1 MRVKICGITNLEDAM
16 MAAEYGADAIGFIF
30 APESPRFT
38 PPETVRKIVSS
49 LPAFVTT
56 VGVFTSGEEKDFR
69 RAIEE
74 CGVDLI
80 QFHGPFSP
88 ETIRPFAS
96 RAIKVIRVQN
106 EKSLDEISSHPVRA
120 ILLDTYHDQHLGGSG
135 VSFDWKIAAKA
146 TQWLGRIILA
156 GGLTPEN
163 VEAAIAAVRPYG
175 VDVSSGVEIETGG
188 RGSGVGGR
196 RKKDHV
202 KMKRFIEAAKRA
214 GEKYVVTE

>member
-1 MRVKICGITNLEDAM
+1 
-16 MAAEYGADAIGFIF
+16 MAAEYGADAVGFIF

-38 PPETVRKIVSS
+38 QPETVRKIISS
-49 LPAFVTT
+49 LPAFVTA

-80 QFHGPFSP
+80 QFHGSFSP
-88 ETIRPFAS
+88 ETIRPFRS
-96 RAIKVIRVQN
+96 RAIKVIRVRD
-106 EKSLDEISSHPVRA
+106 EKSLDEIASHGSRA
-120 ILLDTYHDQHLGGSG
+120 FLLDTYHDQHLGGSG
-135 VSFDWKIAAKA
+135 TSFDWKIAAKA
-146 TQWLGRIILA
+146 TRLGRVLLA

-163 VEAAIAAVRPYG
+163 VEAAIAMVRPYG

-188 RGSGVGGR
+188 RGSGVGDR

-214 GEKYVVTE
+214 GEKYAVTE

>member
-1 MRVKICGITNLEDAM
+1 MRVKICGITNQEDAM
-16 MAAEYGADAIGFIF
+16 LAVEYGADAVGFIF
-30 APESPRFT
+30 APESARFT

-74 CGVDLI
+74 CGIDLI
-80 QFHGPFSP
+80 QFHGPFAP
-88 ETIRPFAS
+88 ETIRRFAS
-96 RAIKVIRVQN
+96 RAINVIRVRDQ
-106 EKSLDEISSHPVRA
+106 KSLDEISLHPARA
-120 ILLDTYHDQHLGGSG
+120 ILLDAYHDQHLGGSG
-135 VSFDWKIAAKA
+135 ASFGWTIAAKA
-146 TQWLGRIILA
+146 TRLGRILLA

-163 VEAAIAAVRPYG
+163 VETAIAMAHPYG

-188 RGSGVGGR
+188 RGPGAGGR

-214 GEKYVVTE
+214 GEKYAVAE

>member
-1 MRVKICGITNLEDAM
+1 M

-69 RAIEE
+69 RAIDA
-74 CGVDLI
+74 CGIDLI

-88 ETIRPFAS
+88 EVIRPFAS
-96 RAIKVIRVQN
+96 RAIEVIRVRD
-106 EKSLDEISSHPVRA
+106 ERSLDAISSADARA
-120 ILLDTYHDQHLGGSG
+120 FLLDSYHDHHLGGSG
-135 VSFDWKIAAKA
+135 QSFDWTIAAKA
-146 TQWLGRIILA
+146 ARLGKIILA

-163 VEAAIAAVRPYG
+163 VEAAIATVRPYG

-214 GEKYVVTE
+214 GEKYAVTE

>member
-1 MRVKICGITNLEDAM
+1 MRVKICGITNQEDAL
-16 MAAEYGADAIGFIF
+16 MAAEYGADAVGFIF
-30 APESPRFT
+30 APESARFA

-56 VGVFTSGEEKDFR
+56 VGVFTSGVEKDFR

-80 QFHGPFSP
+80 QFHGFFPP
-88 ETIRPFAS
+88 ETIRPFTS

-106 EKSLDEISSHPVRA
+106 EKSLEERSLHPVRA
-120 ILLDTYHDQHLGGSG
+120 ILLDTYHEQHLGGSG
-135 VSFDWKIAAKA
+135 ASFDWKIAAKA
-146 TQWLGRIILA
+146 TQWGRIILA

-163 VEAAIAAVRPYG
+163 VEEAVATVRPYG
-175 VDVSSGVEIETGG
+175 VDVSSGVEIEIGG